1 METLDLSKKILEASK
16 KVQAKKTKEN
26 YLVVGL
32 GYNSKLVLSHKEG
45 MLFLQSLINA
55 EQLHDGYGEQ
65 HRISGMSRDALKT
78 EVMSSDEYE
87 RIKIAALLNIKP
99 EEVLEAQK
107 AAAFTS
113 T

>member
-1 METLDLSKKILEASK
+1 METLDLSKKILEACK

-26 YLVVGL
+26 YLVVEL
-32 GYNSKLVLSHKEG
+32 GYSAKLVLPHKEG

-55 EQLHDGYGEQ
+55 EQLRDGYGEQ
-65 HRISGMSRDALKT
+65 HHISGMSRNVLKT
-78 EVMSSDEYE
+78 EIMSSDEYE

-107 AAAFTS
+107 AAALT
-113 T
+113 TT